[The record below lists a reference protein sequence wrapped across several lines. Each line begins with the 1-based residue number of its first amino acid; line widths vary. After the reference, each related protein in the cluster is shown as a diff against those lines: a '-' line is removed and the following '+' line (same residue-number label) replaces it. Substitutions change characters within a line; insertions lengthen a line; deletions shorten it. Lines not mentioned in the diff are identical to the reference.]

1 MDESLVNSGIARKLI
16 SMTPQGA
23 LISKVADG
31 AKYGSY
37 LMITCCFISFIIW
50 LGTFVSSYTTKDPN
64 KKKSLKGT
72 WIAFLVLTIISFAI
86 AYYLHTKSTI
96 SGIAKTYHGANTY
109 GKTTKFMKGHF

>member
-1 MDESLVNSGIARKLI
+1 MESLVNSDAARKLI

-23 LISKVADG
+23 LVSKVADG

-37 LMITCCFISFIIW
+37 VMITCCFISFIIW
-50 LGTFVSSYTTKDPN
+50 LGTLASSFTTKDPN

-72 WIAFLVLTIISFAI
+72 WIAFCVLTIISFGI

-96 SGIAKTYHGANTY
+96 SGVASTYHGANAY
-109 GKTTKFMKGHF
+109 KKFMKSPGAWR